1 MKLGS
6 MNLGKKLFLAL
17 TALYF
22 TIPLVATSLFSL
34 WEGGNRYG
42 FSGYISLFH
51 QDELWTSL
59 SLSFE
64 LAIETVFASL
74 VLLVPAIFW
83 MHLRSPRLKALFDVI
98 SALPF
103 VVPPIVLVAGMSAL
117 YTGPDWLIATPH
129 YLVIPYVVMALP
141 YTYRTLDVG
150 LAALDLKTLSEAA
163 QSLGAGWWAL
173 IFRVVLPNLTTALI
187 GATLLCI
194 AITMGEF
201 TFANILL
208 FKTFA
213 VFIAQ
218 IGQSNPTEAA
228 ALTLLSFL
236 ITWIAMMGVLLTGR
250 GRAEIGGT
258 R

>member
-1 MKLGS
+1 M
-6 MNLGKKLFLAL
+6 
-17 TALYF
+17 
-22 TIPLVATSLFSL
+22 
-34 WEGGNRYG
+34 
-42 FSGYISLFH
+42 
-51 QDELWTSL
+51 
-59 SLSFE
+59 
-64 LAIETVFASL
+64 
-74 VLLVPAIFW
+74 
-83 MHLRSPRLKALFDVI
+83 
-98 SALPF
+98 
-103 VVPPIVLVAGMSAL
+103 PPIVLVAGMSAL
-117 YTGPDWLIATPH
+117 YTGPDWLISTPH
-129 YLVIPYVVMALP
+129 YLIIPYVVMALP

-163 QSLGAGWWAL
+163 QSLGAGWGAV

-187 GATLLCI
+187 GAALLCI

-236 ITWIAMMGVLLTGR
+236 ITWMAMMGVLLTGR
-250 GRAEIGGT
+250 GRAEVGGA